1 MACEEQR
8 IGVANG
14 RPIPIRPSSPFP
26 IVSRKKKPFASKHGS
41 GVRRSR
47 TTYNLVPCRRE
58 HRKKQMQMPM
68 NLCLYRRKQR
78 QKRRPVDDENR
89 NRRRDCTPNEPTETP
104 ATSPTDIHGEDS
116 ILLPS
121 IDISRPAELYH
132 LTILSH
138 NVRGMKESRDI
149 DGTRANSKLEY
160 IALYM
165 EDMNIDVYVLQE
177 TWLDRERGNER
188 ATTQSSRHSEGL
200 VKGRLVHRRSRCRDK
215 ISHGM
220 LNNGSSSLKR
230 RT

>member
-14 RPIPIRPSSPFP
+14 RPIPIQPSSPIP

-41 GVRRSR
+41 GVCRSR
-47 TTYNLVPCRRE
+47 TTYNIVPCRRE

-68 NLCLYRRKQR
+68 NLSLTRRKQR
-78 QKRRPVDDENR
+78 QKRRSVDDENR

-138 NVRGMKESRDI
+138 NVQGMKESRDI

-160 IALYM
+160 MSI
-165 EDMNIDVYVLQE
+165 
-177 TWLDRERGNER
+177 
-188 ATTQSSRHSEGL
+188 
-200 VKGRLVHRRSRCRDK
+200 
-215 ISHGM
+215 
-220 LNNGSSSLKR
+220 
-230 RT
+230 